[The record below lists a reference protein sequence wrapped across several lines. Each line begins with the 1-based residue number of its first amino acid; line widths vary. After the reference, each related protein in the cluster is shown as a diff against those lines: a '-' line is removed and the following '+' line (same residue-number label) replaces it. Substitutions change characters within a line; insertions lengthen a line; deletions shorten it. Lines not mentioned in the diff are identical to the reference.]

1 MGPAALH
8 AHGPQAQPA
17 LGSPRRSFCSLPRPR
32 SAPSTHRAPP
42 SAPSL
47 SLLYR
52 SRTPSCLDASSCT
65 VWSPLLRPSRS
76 AARDREASGAR
87 SSSPRNS
94 YNSPS
99 STLRFFA
106 APSPS
111 PARPAHDA
119 DVTASFAPA
128 AEPASSSTLR
138 FLPALAAALG
148 PADVPSA
155 SPVLAPPAGAAASAA
170 PFLTPAAGAA
180 AAAAGDAAAGFFLTT
195 RPGSVLRLPFLGA
208 LVATLGAAAA
218 GVAEEV
224 EFDAAGGR
232 AEVDAVG
239 RGGES
244 ERAAAAGGG
253 AGATRLWTA
262 LRASDMQQ
270 GQHLLYIGIV
280 VVKRLPACT
289 AEAAV
294 A

>member
-1 MGPAALH
+1 
-8 AHGPQAQPA
+8 
-17 LGSPRRSFCSLPRPR
+17 
-32 SAPSTHRAPP
+32 
-42 SAPSL
+42 
-47 SLLYR
+47 
-52 SRTPSCLDASSCT
+52 
-65 VWSPLLRPSRS
+65 
-76 AARDREASGAR
+76 
-87 SSSPRNS
+87 
-94 YNSPS
+94 
-99 STLRFFA
+99 
-106 APSPS
+106 
-111 PARPAHDA
+111 
-119 DVTASFAPA
+119 
-128 AEPASSSTLR
+128 
-138 FLPALAAALG
+138 
-148 PADVPSA
+148 
-155 SPVLAPPAGAAASAA
+155 
-170 PFLTPAAGAA
+170 
-180 AAAAGDAAAGFFLTT
+180 
-195 RPGSVLRLPFLGA
+195 LPFLGA

>member
-1 MGPAALH
+1 MVSSPATLSF
-8 AHGPQAQPA
+8 GRERQR
-17 LGSPRRSFCSLPRPR
+17 GKRRSFLV
-32 SAPSTHRAPP
+32 PSH
-42 SAPSL
+42 
-47 SLLYR
+47 
-52 SRTPSCLDASSCT
+52 
-65 VWSPLLRPSRS
+65 
-76 AARDREASGAR
+76 
-87 SSSPRNS
+87 S
-94 YNSPS
+94 YASPS

-111 PARPAHDA
+111 PPRSALDTGVA
-119 DVTASFAPA
+119 ASFAPA
-128 AEPASSSTLR
+128 AEPASSSTPRL
-138 FLPALAAALG
+138 LPALAAVFE

-155 SPVLAPPAGAAASAA
+155 SPALAPPAGAAASTA

-270 GQHLLYIGIV
+270 GQHLSYIGII
-280 VVKRLPACT
+280 VVKRLPACP